1 MYSDIAECST
11 VEWARIDAD
20 QPSGAGSEQCGGEC
34 GSDSGR
40 RGSGG
45 DIAGSG
51 WIVGDTSERWDELDC
66 YAVLAEY
73 QRFRDQFISIL
84 DPALYTPAW
93 LDCMVLTGQ
102 FRLFTSERSAILA
115 SIHVYPTG
123 LKEVHGEAAVGELKE
138 IVSSTIPQ
146 AEVWARS
153 QDCTLASIQ
162 SRPGWIKMMKHSGYD
177 LHQSCIRKVL

>member
-11 VEWARIDAD
+11 VERARTDAD
-20 QPSGAGSEQCGGEC
+20 EPSGAGSEQCGGEC
-34 GSDSGR
+34 GADSGR

-45 DIAGSG
+45 DIAGDSG
-51 WIVGDTSERWDELDC
+51 IMGDAGQRWDELDC

-73 QRFRDQFISIL
+73 QRFRDRFISIL

-123 LKEVHGEAAVGELKE
+123 LKEVRGEAAVGNLGEL
-138 IVSSTIPQ
+138 IRHAIPQ